1 MDSRVGKAERDDLRS
16 KARHDVHASAS
27 RLLRRVKLRL
37 ATRLSTTGGRAA
49 GLLLACTAL
58 WMPLAGQDA
67 ATQPPASPELKRHPL
82 LALRGLEP
90 SANEPYELGRGDEIS
105 IDFAARPELS
115 SKRVVGPDGRVT
127 LPLAGSVELAGK
139 TREQAAD
146 AIVAALSPY
155 YAGLSATVGVDKY
168 TSNRVF
174 LLGSVEHPGVV
185 NFDQPPTLLEVLTRG
200 GALSGGSTGNGSGGF
215 GGGSY
220 QARTPAALPDRCA
233 IYRGSD
239 KAVWVDLKGLI
250 QSGNG
255 LADLRL
261 KRDDVVYVPS
271 PAERYVSVLGQ
282 VQHPGA
288 LTLESGMTLSKLLAE
303 AGGLTKEAGKG
314 PDIRVYQA
322 ATGVTRIIP
331 FKAVL
336 GPARLD
342 LTLNSGD
349 VVFVPESGF
358 NSATYVLERLSP
370 LISVFTTAALLGNN

>member
-1 MDSRVGKAERDDLRS
+1 MKRRWTSKHKAPARRAPHGSPYGAAAVLLVLVGWGAT
-16 KARHDVHASAS
+16 AVVPGYAQASAQAE
-27 RLLRRVKLRL
+27 LQLNPLTVLRDFEP
-37 ATRLSTTGGRAA
+37 
-49 GLLLACTAL
+49 AL
-58 WMPLAGQDA
+58 DA
-67 ATQPPASPELKRHPL
+67 
-82 LALRGLEP
+82 
-90 SANEPYELGRGDEIS
+90 PYELGRGDEIA

-115 SKRVVGPDGRVT
+115 SKRVVGPDGRIT
-127 LPLAGSVELAGK
+127 LPLAGSVEVAGK

-146 AIVAALSPY
+146 AIVTALTPY
-155 YAGLSATVGVDKY
+155 YSGLSVTVGVDKY
-168 TSNRVF
+168 TSNRVL
-174 LLGSVEHPGVV
+174 LLGSVEHPGVI

-200 GALSGGSTGNGSGGF
+200 GGLAPGGGIAGSYGGNFGGGF
-215 GGGSY
+215 GGGN
-220 QARTPAALPDRCA
+220 QARITQSLPDRCA

-239 KAVWVDLKGLI
+239 KVVWVDLKGLI
-250 QSGNG
+250 ASGNG

-288 LTLESGMTLSKLLAE
+288 LQLESGMTLSKLLAE

-314 PDIRVYQA
+314 PDIRVYQS

-370 LISVFTTAALLGNN
+370 LLSIFTTAALLGQH

>member
-1 MDSRVGKAERDDLRS
+1 MRLRS
-16 KARHDVHASAS
+16 EAKHVAAATTKKLAS
-27 RLLRRVKLRL
+27 RLQCGL
-37 ATRLSTTGGRAA
+37 AMLAFLFAPALTAA
-49 GLLLACTAL
+49 
-58 WMPLAGQDA
+58 
-67 ATQPPASPELKRHPL
+67 QPPAAATLAPEPSTPELKLNPL
-82 LALRGLEP
+82 IALRDFEP
-90 SANEPYELGRGDEIS
+90 SANDQYELGRGDEIS
-105 IDFAARPELS
+105 IDFAGRPELS
-115 SKRVVGPDGRVT
+115 NKRIVGPDGRVT
-127 LPLAGSVELAGK
+127 MPLAGSVELAGK
-139 TREQAAD
+139 TREQAAE
-146 AIVAALSPY
+146 AIVAALTPY
-155 YAGLSATVGVDKY
+155 YSGLSATVGVDKY

-174 LLGSVEHPGVV
+174 LLGSVEHPGVI

-200 GALSGGSTGNGSGGF
+200 GALSGGSSAGGNGGGY
-215 GGGSY
+215 GGGNE
-220 QARTPAALPDRCA
+220 ARPAAVLPDRCA

-239 KAVWVDLKGLI
+239 KVVWVDLKGLI
-250 QSGNG
+250 ASGNA

-271 PAERYVSVLGQ
+271 PLERYVSVLGQ

-288 LTLESGMTLSKLLAE
+288 LTLESGATLAKLLAE

-336 GPARLD
+336 GPAKLD

-358 NSATYVLERLSP
+358 NSAAYVLEKLSP
-370 LISVFTTAALLGNN
+370 LISVFTTASLLLHN

>member
-1 MDSRVGKAERDDLRS
+1 MKSNAILDAYAPTHKIAVSSRS
-16 KARHDVHASAS
+16 C
-27 RLLRRVKLRL
+27 
-37 ATRLSTTGGRAA
+37 GRAKALSGLALLIA
-49 GLLLACTAL
+49 GCAFVAPGLQ
-58 WMPLAGQDA
+58 PAGIAQQA
-67 ATQPPASPELKRHPL
+67 PGQPPAVPELKLNPL
-82 LALRGLEP
+82 TVLRDFEP
-90 SANEPYELGRGDEIS
+90 SANEQYELGRGDEIS
-105 IDFAARPELS
+105 IDFAGRPELS
-115 SKRVVGPDGRVT
+115 SKRIVGPDGRVT

-146 AIVAALSPY
+146 AIVASLTPY
-155 YAGLSATVGVDKY
+155 YSGLSATVGVDKY

-174 LLGSVEHPGVV
+174 LLGSVEHPGVI
-185 NFDQPPTLLEVLTRG
+185 NFDEPPTLLEVLTRG
-200 GALSGGSTGNGSGGF
+200 GALSGGLSGSGL
-215 GGGSY
+215 GGGN
-220 QARTPAALPDRCA
+220 QARSAPTLPDRCA

-250 QSGNG
+250 PSGNG

-314 PDIRVYQA
+314 PDIRVYQT

-336 GPARLD
+336 GPSRLD

-370 LISVFTTAALLGNN
+370 LISVFTTAALLGH

>member
-1 MDSRVGKAERDDLRS
+1 MAGQEFYSKGRQKGSDLKS
-16 KARHDVHASAS
+16 KAKHDADGS
-27 RLLRRVKLRL
+27 
-37 ATRLSTTGGRAA
+37 TRGRAGRA
-49 GLLLACTAL
+49 DSQARGPRAAALLMLACGVVAGPLCAQQTAV
-58 WMPLAGQDA
+58 P
-67 ATQPPASPELKRHPL
+67 PPAVPELKLNPL
-82 LALRGLEP
+82 VALRDFEP
-90 SANEPYELGRGDEIS
+90 SANDEYELGRGDEIS
-105 IDFAARPELS
+105 IDFAARPELT
-115 SKRVVGPDGRVT
+115 SKRIVGPDGRIT

-174 LLGSVEHPGVV
+174 LLGSVEHPGVI

-200 GALSGGSTGNGSGGF
+200 GALSGGGTGNVGGTSF
-215 GGGSY
+215 
-220 QARTPAALPDRCA
+220 QARTAPTLPDRCA

-239 KAVWVDLKGLI
+239 KVVWVDLKGLI
-250 QSGNG
+250 SSGNA

-261 KRDDVVYVPS
+261 KRDDVIYVPS

-336 GPARLD
+336 GPAKLD